1 VVFIRVYH
9 RPNLASTNIGCWQAV
24 MLKKIYNRFV
34 NVKATAKS
42 ALFAGGAAGFVY
54 PFIEV
59 AINFGLES
67 AYPKYSMY
75 NF

>member
-1 VVFIRVYH
+1 
-9 RPNLASTNIGCWQAV
+9 